1 MKRSSLA
8 AILAAV
14 ALFGLALTSASS
26 APPSVRTNPSPADAG
41 SSFEGRLF
49 APGIVSTPMD
59 ELGAALSPDGSMFFF
74 ARRSPTTSSSPVQAI
89 FFTRLVDGRWSSP
102 EIAPFSGTWPDFAPA
117 FSPDGRSLFFT
128 SLRPRDG
135 KTEVRADADIWRVD
149 WTAAGWS
156 EPAMLPAPIA
166 SDQNDAFPSIAADG
180 TLYFASDRPGGAG
193 SVDIWRAAKTADGY
207 AAPEVLPAS
216 IDTPAYE
223 SQPAI
228 SPDQNLLVFVSVGR
242 PEIPMTGGSV
252 YPRPDLYAS
261 ERVGGVWQ
269 PARRLGPA
277 VNTTA
282 SETAPSFSPDGKR
295 LFFTS
300 DRGFTAI
307 PMAPGLTRAG
317 FEERVRG
324 IDNGRG
330 NIYEIPVERLLQS
343 AKGGR
348 P

>member
-1 MKRSSLA
+1 MKRTTLASL
-8 AILAAV
+8 LGV
-14 ALFGLALTSASS
+14 GPLFGLVLVAASS
-26 APPSVRTNPSPADAG
+26 APHSVRTSPSPADAG
-41 SSFEGRLF
+41 SSFEGLLF
-49 APGIVSTPMD
+49 APGTVSTPMD
-59 ELGAALSPDGSMFFF
+59 ELGAALSPDGATFFF
-74 ARRSPTTSSSPVQAI
+74 ARRSPTTSSTPVQAI
-89 FFTRLVDGRWSSP
+89 FVTRLENGRWSHP

-135 KTEVRADADIWRVD
+135 KSEVRADADLWRVER
-149 WTAAGWS
+149 TASGWS
-156 EPAMLPAPIA
+156 EPAMLPPPIA
-166 SDQNDAFPSIAADG
+166 SDSNDAFPSIAADG
-180 TLYFASDRPGGAG
+180 TLFFASDRPGGAG
-193 SVDIWRAAKTADGY
+193 SVDIWRAAKTADGW
-207 AAPEVLPAS
+207 AAPEVLPAA

-228 SPDQNLLVFVSVGR
+228 SPDQSLLVFVSVGR
-242 PEIPMTGGSV
+242 PEIPTTGGSV
-252 YPRPDLYAS
+252 YPRPDLYLS
-261 ERVGGVWQ
+261 ERVGGAWQ

-277 VNTTA
+277 VNTTG

-307 PMAPGLTRAG
+307 PMAAGLTRAG

-324 IDNGRG
+324 IENGRG
-330 NIYEIPVERLLQS
+330 NIYEIPVERLVAS

>member
-1 MKRSSLA
+1 MKRLMFA
-8 AILAAV
+8 FAFAAV
-14 ALFGLALTSASS
+14 PVFGLVLTAASS
-26 APPSVRTNPSPADAG
+26 APPSVRTSPSPADAG
-41 SSFEGRLF
+41 SSFEALLF
-49 APGIVSTPMD
+49 APGTVSTSMD
-59 ELGAALSPDGSMFFF
+59 ELGAALSPDGSTFFF

-89 FFTRLVDGRWSSP
+89 FFTRLENGKWSRP

-117 FSPDGRSLFFT
+117 FSPDGKALFFT

-135 KTEVRADADIWRVD
+135 GSAVRADADIWRVEQTVD
-149 WTAAGWS
+149 GWG
-156 EPAMLPAPIA
+156 EPRMVPAPIA
-166 SDQNDAFPSIAADG
+166 SDQNDAFPSLAADG

-207 AAPEVLPAS
+207 AAPEVLPAA

-228 SPDQNLLVFVSVGR
+228 SPDQRVLVFVSVGR

-261 ERVGGVWQ
+261 ERIGGVWR

-282 SETAPSFSPDGKR
+282 SETAHSLSPDAKR

-317 FEERVRG
+317 FEERIRG

-330 NIYEIPVERLLQS
+330 NIYEIPIERLGLTGN
-343 AKGGR
+343 GGR